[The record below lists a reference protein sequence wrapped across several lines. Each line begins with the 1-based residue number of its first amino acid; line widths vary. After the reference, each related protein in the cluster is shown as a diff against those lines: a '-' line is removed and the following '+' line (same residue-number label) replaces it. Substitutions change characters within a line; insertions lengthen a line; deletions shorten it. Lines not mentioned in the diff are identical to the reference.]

1 MQDTKKEQ
9 FSMVHKPPQR
19 KDQYV
24 LDPESGTE
32 MARLM
37 LQDHMTNKCMGGLF
51 PEQERAT
58 ISAMHTILDVACGPG
73 AWVLEVAFEYP
84 KIQVVG
90 IDISHK
96 MIEYARAQAFS
107 QGLDNASFHEM
118 NALEPLDFPDNHFD
132 LVNARALFAFMSRQD
147 WPKLLKE
154 CLRITRPGGIIRL
167 TEIEYGFSNSP
178 ATEQLS
184 GLFTKALQ
192 LAGRSFSPDGRHLGL
207 TPMLG
212 YLLREA
218 GFENIRK
225 MPHLLDAS
233 SGSEMYE
240 SQYQNLMVVHKLL
253 QPFLVNMGMITN
265 EDFEPL
271 YQQSLAEMMLDTY
284 CSHWYL
290 LTAWGQKPL
299 E

>member
-1 MQDTKKEQ
+1 MSHE
-9 FSMVHKPPQR
+9 SPPR
-19 KDQYV
+19 ENQYV
-24 LDPESGTE
+24 LDPESGAE
-32 MARLM
+32 MARIM
-37 LQDHMTNKCMGGLF
+37 HQDHMVTRCMGGLF

-58 ISAMHTILDVACGPG
+58 ISAMRSILDIACGPG
-73 AWVLEVAFEYP
+73 AWVMEVAFEYP
-84 KIQVVG
+84 KIEVVG

-96 MIEYARAQAFS
+96 MTEYARAQAFS
-107 QGLDNASFHEM
+107 QGLDNATFREM
-118 NALEPLDFPDNHFD
+118 NVLELLDFPDNRFD
-132 LVNARALFAFMSRQD
+132 LVNARALFGFMSKQN

-154 CLRITRPGGIIRL
+154 CLRITRPGGMIRL
-167 TEIEYGFSNSP
+167 TEIEYGISNSP

-184 GLFTKALQ
+184 GLFMKALQ

-218 GFENIRK
+218 GFESIQK
-225 MPHLLDAS
+225 KPYLLDAS
-233 SGSEMYE
+233 SGSEMHE

-271 YQQSLAEMMLDTY
+271 YQQSLAEMMQDTY
-284 CSHWYL
+284 CSHWYF
-290 LTAWGQKPL
+290 LTAWAQKPMD
-299 E
+299 